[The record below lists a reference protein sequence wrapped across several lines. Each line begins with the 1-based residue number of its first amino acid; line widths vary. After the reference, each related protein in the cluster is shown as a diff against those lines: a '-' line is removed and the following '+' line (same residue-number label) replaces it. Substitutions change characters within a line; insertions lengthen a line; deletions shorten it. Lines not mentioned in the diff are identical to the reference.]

1 MTICSKPIHFSN
13 SANRK
18 VEANFSG
25 GNVTSDGGIMLIR
38 EMDNRLGLTKKLS
51 QVIGDSR
58 HPSYISH
65 SHES

>member
-13 SANRK
+13 SKNRK

-51 QVIGDSR
+51 QVIKD
-58 HPSYISH
+58 
-65 SHES
+65 